1 MTSRLFYHK
10 ETGAPV
16 QIIARAQTKPTYQEV
31 ICYQELTKPYDHFV
45 MEKRQFFA
53 EYVKEFAEL
62 PLVGRKQIEKREDL
76 PNKQPR
82 ISKGEIM
89 DGGPAE
95 AEKPEEAKEPEVP
108 EAIQKMLAFLDAESC
123 HEKIRILEEMQ
134 VPLNRIHHLFV
145 THEHTDHIL
154 GVIWMIRMI
163 GTAIKKGNYE
173 GIFHI
178 YCHDGLIDTIQ
189 TFCRLT
195 LQKKFC
201 DLIGDPIQLIPVS
214 DRETRQILDMKVT
227 FFDIHSTKARQFG
240 FRSVLPDGKIVCC
253 PGDEPLNPLCEEF
266 AKGADWLFHE
276 AFCLYRDREIFS
288 PYEKH
293 HSTVKDACE
302 LAERLGARHLI
313 LWHTEDKTYPERA
326 ALYRAE
332 GEAYYHGDLLVPED
346 GSVIEL

>member
-1 MTSRLFYHK
+1 MTQPHTLYVFG
-10 ETGAPV
+10 TGNATMT
-16 QIIARAQTKPTYQEV
+16 RYYNT
-31 ICYQELTKPYDHFV
+31 C
-45 MEKRQFFA
+45 FA
-53 EYVKEFAEL
+53 IRSGEEYFMTDA
-62 PLVGRKQIEKREDL
+62 
-76 PNKQPR
+76 
-82 ISKGEIM
+82 
-89 DGGPAE
+89 GGGNG
-95 AEKPEEAKEPEVP
+95 
-108 EAIQKMLAFLDAESC
+108 IL
-123 HEKIRILEEMQ
+123 RILEEMQ

-214 DRETRQILDMKVT
+214 DRETRQILDMEVT

-266 AKGADWLFHE
+266 ARGADWLFHE

-302 LAERLGARHLI
+302 LAERLGAQHLI

>member
-1 MTSRLFYHK
+1 MAQEYLPAPSNIRLADLMKEHNTFGSKSAYPGTETYFYINTGGTFMTEPHTLYVFG
-10 ETGAPV
+10 TGNATMT
-16 QIIARAQTKPTYQEV
+16 RYYNT
-31 ICYQELTKPYDHFV
+31 C
-45 MEKRQFFA
+45 FA
-53 EYVKEFAEL
+53 IRSGEEYFMTDA
-62 PLVGRKQIEKREDL
+62 
-76 PNKQPR
+76 
-82 ISKGEIM
+82 
-89 DGGPAE
+89 GGGNG
-95 AEKPEEAKEPEVP
+95 
-108 EAIQKMLAFLDAESC
+108 IL
-123 HEKIRILEEMQ
+123 RILEEMQ

-214 DRETRQILDMKVT
+214 DRETRQILDMEVT

-240 FRSVLPDGKIVCC
+240 FRAVLPDGKIVCC

-266 AKGADWLFHE
+266 AKGAWRL
-276 AFCLYRDREIFS
+276 
-288 PYEKH
+288 
-293 HSTVKDACE
+293 VK
-302 LAERLGARHLI
+302 
-313 LWHTEDKTYPERA
+313 
-326 ALYRAE
+326 
-332 GEAYYHGDLLVPED
+332 
-346 GSVIEL
+346 

>member
-1 MTSRLFYHK
+1 MTQPHLLYVFG
-10 ETGAPV
+10 TGNATMT
-16 QIIARAQTKPTYQEV
+16 RYYNT
-31 ICYQELTKPYDHFV
+31 C
-45 MEKRQFFA
+45 FA
-53 EYVKEFAEL
+53 IRSGEEYFMTDA
-62 PLVGRKQIEKREDL
+62 
-76 PNKQPR
+76 
-82 ISKGEIM
+82 
-89 DGGPAE
+89 GGGNG
-95 AEKPEEAKEPEVP
+95 
-108 EAIQKMLAFLDAESC
+108 IL
-123 HEKIRILEEMQ
+123 RILEEMQ

-173 GIFHI
+173 GTFHI

-201 DLIGDPIQLIPVS
+201 DLIGGPIKLIPVE
-214 DRETRQILDMKVT
+214 DRETRRILDMEVT

-240 FRSVLPDGKIVCC
+240 FRAALPDGKIVCC

-266 AKGADWLFHE
+266 AKDADWLFHE

-302 LAERLGARHLI
+302 LAERLSARHLI

-326 ALYRAE
+326 ILYHAE
-332 GEAYYHGDLLVPED
+332 GEEFYHGELLVPED
-346 GSVIEL
+346 ESLIEL

>member
-1 MTSRLFYHK
+1 MTQPHTLYVFG
-10 ETGAPV
+10 TGNATMT
-16 QIIARAQTKPTYQEV
+16 RYYNT
-31 ICYQELTKPYDHFV
+31 C
-45 MEKRQFFA
+45 FA
-53 EYVKEFAEL
+53 IRSGEEYFMTDA
-62 PLVGRKQIEKREDL
+62 
-76 PNKQPR
+76 
-82 ISKGEIM
+82 
-89 DGGPAE
+89 GGGNG
-95 AEKPEEAKEPEVP
+95 
-108 EAIQKMLAFLDAESC
+108 IL
-123 HEKIRILEEMQ
+123 RILEEMQ

-201 DLIGDPIQLIPVS
+201 DLIGDPIQLIPIS
-214 DRETRQILDMKVT
+214 DRETRQILDMEVT

-266 AKGADWLFHE
+266 ASGADWLFHE